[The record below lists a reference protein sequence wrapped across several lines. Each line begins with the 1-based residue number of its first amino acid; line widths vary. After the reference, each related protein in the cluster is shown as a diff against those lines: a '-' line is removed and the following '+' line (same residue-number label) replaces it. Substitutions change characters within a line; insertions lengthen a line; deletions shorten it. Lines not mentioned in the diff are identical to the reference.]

1 MFGYRR
7 TYKTMSLKSQWSYN
21 FTPCTRMQRR
31 DYDSIKKV
39 VDAPSSL
46 QGGKKAGVKRSR
58 ECQKLDI

>member
-7 TYKTMSLKSQWSYN
+7 TYKTMSLKSHA
-21 FTPCTRMQRR
+21 PCTRMQRR

-46 QGGKKAGVKRSR
+46 RGGKKAGVKRSR